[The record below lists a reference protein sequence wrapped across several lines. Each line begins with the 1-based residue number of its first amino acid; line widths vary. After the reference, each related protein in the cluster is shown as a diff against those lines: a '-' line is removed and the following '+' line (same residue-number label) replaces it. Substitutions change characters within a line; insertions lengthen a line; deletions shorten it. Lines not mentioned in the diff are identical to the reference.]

1 LETEAKDRLG
11 VTGAGAIV
19 QELGEQF
26 LKSLDKTQVGAA
38 ASKLFAAS
46 VGEIVMLLSRSPAY
60 KYHSLADIE
69 WMVLPAAALGQFY
82 VVEAAHKEHG
92 FRAPIAVVTW
102 AVVSDEV
109 DRRLADQAGGRL
121 RLHPDEW
128 KSGETAWI
136 IDAAGSGE
144 GIAAALRRLLAGP
157 LKQRSVKAIMRDS
170 DGVARVKT
178 LDPEANPTTAAVD
191 VQ

>member
-1 LETEAKDRLG
+1 MSTLEPREIEFDP
-11 VTGAGAIV
+11 
-19 QELGEQF
+19 QQF
-26 LKSLDKTQVGAA
+26 LKSLDKTHVGAA

-60 KYHSLADIE
+60 KHSSLADIE
-69 WMVLPAAALGQFY
+69 WMALPAASLGQFY
-82 VVEAAHKEHG
+82 VVEAVHREYG

-109 DRRLADQAGGRL
+109 DRRLAAQAGGRL
-121 RLHPDEW
+121 RLHRDEW
-128 KSGETAWI
+128 KCGETAWI

-144 GIAAALRRLLAGP
+144 GIAAALRWLLTGP
-157 LKQRSVKAIMRDS
+157 LKQRSLKAIMRDS

-178 LDPEANPTTAAVD
+178 LDPDAIPTTAVAE